1 MELLNERA
9 RLAQEIGK
17 LKRNTNLPI
26 YEPDREKLIFENV
39 RKANPGPLPDH
50 ELRHVYERII
60 DVMRKIQQVEI
71 QPENR
76 DTRNTTEF
84 DIEIND

>member
-1 MELLNERA
+1 MDKQPEPLRERL
-9 RLAQEIGK
+9 LAQF
-17 LKRNTNLPI
+17 
-26 YEPDREKLIFENV
+26 EPDREKLIFKNV
-39 RKANPGPLPDH
+39 RKASQGPLPDP